1 MFSIPC
7 SVSRL
12 GLLGAIAVAGASVL
26 TDAMAV
32 VLVSGASAGVGAET
46 MAGGWQLQQW
56 QLVQGLRLRV
66 HCR

>member
-32 VLVSGASAGVGAET
+32 VLVSGASTGVGAET